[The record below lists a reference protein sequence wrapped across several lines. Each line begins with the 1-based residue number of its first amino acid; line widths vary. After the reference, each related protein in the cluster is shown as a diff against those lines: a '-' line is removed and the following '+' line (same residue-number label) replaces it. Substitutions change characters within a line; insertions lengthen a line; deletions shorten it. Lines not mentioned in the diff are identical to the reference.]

1 MVATSNR
8 APWQLNR
15 FGLHE
20 DLFTHFV
27 DKLLQTC
34 DPVQLSS
41 QQDYRRLAPGP
52 QARSPPGCPRA
63 LLAAWRP
70 RRPASAH
77 LLLHVKRAG
86 WQAPNWA
93 TELLISR
100 QTLQQWLSLLAAQ
113 QTGVAP
119 GSR

>member
-1 MVATSNR
+1 MVVATSNR

-27 DKLLQTC
+27 DKLLQAC
-34 DPVQLSS
+34 DPVELSS

-52 QARSPPGCPRA
+52 QASCPFVCRHA

-70 RRPASAH
+70 RSAPPPALCTLNPAS
-77 LLLHVKRAG
+77 
-86 WQAPNWA
+86 
-93 TELLISR
+93 
-100 QTLQQWLSLLAAQ
+100 
-113 QTGVAP
+113 
-119 GSR
+119 

>member
-34 DPVQLSS
+34 DPVELSS

-52 QARSPPGCPRA
+52 QARSPPVCRHA

-70 RRPASAH
+70 RSALPPGFCIIVAARQASSM
-77 LLLHVKRAG
+77 AG
-86 WQAPNWA
+86 L
-93 TELLISR
+93 E
-100 QTLQQWLSLLAAQ
+100 
-113 QTGVAP
+113 
-119 GSR
+119 